1 MKKWTYLVAAG
12 MLLGATPVFTG
23 CIDNDEPEGITVLRG
38 AKAELLK
45 AKSAVEAAKV
55 AQVQADAALTQAQAK
70 VQEAEAIKIQAEA
83 KKIEAEAKIAEAEA
97 ALLNAQTESEKAR
110 LQGII
115 EENQRLQKE
124 WEENAAVRAAEAEAA
139 IQEAEYKALQAKA
152 KYQQALVSLQSA
164 QQRVLQPYITA
175 LNTATGDYF
184 DALDDLRIAQRN
196 LNKQAATVEENE
208 ASKELLTRSLTKDVS
223 LKESALKGYQDAQAV
238 AEEELATAKKDL
250 KQSDLITKR
259 EEVTAKAQTVLKEMS
274 DLNVEAAE
282 KIAGFFTGGRFEALK
297 SLLKEYNDAVV
308 APQTIAAVE
317 FDFGDGAGYPT
328 YWQRGKMSLPEAEYS
343 SVKTDSYINQQA
355 TLSYLLNLFTSWT
368 RDEND
373 NAWTQE
379 RIVKLEGELA
389 ELEKDIKSA
398 KDAWQEAVNAYNTN
412 KYNTSDMTK
421 ISGYDKVVSE
431 ITAFNKAA
439 DEANKANAEQVRLE
453 RKQVTDQKTKTDA
466 LNKNTEVADA
476 AKLKAMDDH
485 RAAMDKINETVTT
498 KKAKLK
504 TTLDKATEATKAA
517 KEAYDK
523 IDSKKEA
530 EKAAALAVWQAA
542 EKEQTA
548 AQTAYDAYNYNAEL
562 TLINKAYDDAV
573 EAATAQKKKAD
584 DAAKDAY
591 NKLWG
596 NTGTDAALLK
606 TAVANV
612 TAKEKALET
621 ARKNLVT
628 ASNAYNN
635 KLTEYTQYTQATPI
649 DVTIINTLA
658 NGTYNDKDGY
668 SVRKTDLTST
678 KLIVLDKEALIYVVK
693 VRSEALFG
701 TAIYGRN
708 EYGDFDARLKDLKD
722 DEILKLINTAM
733 DEFAEE
739 YGFANLNVYMNQCNS
754 YGLAGDRLAV
764 KEMIRIAKS
773 WLNNGKLIQGKIDQA
788 QKALNDLTSAF
799 DANEKAIEAKL
810 DAFEVA
816 HETLLTDI
824 ATATEPIEKKA
835 EELKPLYIIYSAIQE
850 SIEGYE
856 LAGETMWTEE
866 TIKEFIAEL
875 ELKVETCKV
884 TVYDADTALMWA
896 KDRLAKWNS
905 DDLTRLEIMQNAVEE
920 AQALVDRKK
929 KELDNA
935 QEALDAMLASLSV
948 E

>member
-23 CIDNDEPEGITVLRG
+23 CIDNDEPEGITILRG

-45 AKSAVEAAKV
+45 AKAAVEAAKV

-70 VQEAEAIKIQAEA
+70 VQEAEATKIQAEA
-83 KKIEAEAKIAEAEA
+83 KKIEAEAKIAEANA
-97 ALLNAQTESEKAR
+97 ALINAQTESEKAR

-139 IQEAEYKALQAKA
+139 IQKAEYQALRAKV
-152 KYQQALVSLQSA
+152 KYQEALASLQST
-164 QQRVLQPYITA
+164 QQGILKPYTAA
-175 LNTATGDYF
+175 LNTATTNYF
-184 DALDDLRIAQRN
+184 NALDGLRKAQRN

-238 AEEELATAKKDL
+238 AEEELAAAKEL
-250 KQSDLITKR
+250 KPSELITKR
-259 EEVTAKAQTVLKEMS
+259 EEVTAKAQAVVKEMS
-274 DLNVEAAE
+274 DLNIEAAE
-282 KIAGFFTGGRFEALK
+282 KIAGFFTGGRFEELK

-317 FDFGDGAGYPT
+317 FDFGDGAGYPA
-328 YWQRGKMSLPEAEYS
+328 YCQRGKISLPEAEYS
-343 SVKTDSYINQQA
+343 SVETDNYLNQQA
-355 TLSYLLNLFTSWT
+355 TLNYLLEQFTSWT

-439 DEANKANAEQVRLE
+439 DEANKANAEKVRLE
-453 RKQVTDQKTKTDA
+453 RKK
-466 LNKNTEVADA
+466 VADEKTMRD
-476 AKLKAMDDH
+476 AKIKNAKVAGDANEKAETD
-485 RAAMDKINETVTT
+485 RTTAMGKINETVA
-498 KKAKLK
+498 AKQAILK
-504 TTLDKATEATKAA
+504 TALEKAIAAVTEAQK
-517 KEAYDK
+517 AYDK
-523 IDSKKEA
+523 IGDDKPADKLI
-530 EKAAALAVWQAA
+530 AAQALQAA
-542 EKEQTA
+542 KDEQTK
-548 AQTAYDAYNYNAEL
+548 AQEAYDAYNQGVELAAIEQAYLDATNAANAQQ
-562 TLINKAYDDAV
+562 IKDDKAA
-573 EAATAQKKKAD
+573 E
-584 DAAKDAY
+584 DAY
-591 NKLWG
+591 NKLWDDV
-596 NTGTDAALLK
+596 TGTDAANLK
-606 TAVANV
+606 TAEENV
-612 TAKEKALET
+612 TAKENALET
-621 ARKNLVT
+621 AKNNLVA
-628 ASNAYNN
+628 ASNVYNG
-635 KLTEYTQYTQATPI
+635 KLSEYTDYTEATPI
-649 DVTIINTLA
+649 DVTIINDLA
-658 NGTYNDKDGY
+658 EGTSNDKDGY
-668 SVRKTDLTST
+668 NVRKTDLTST

-701 TAIYGRN
+701 TDIYRN
-708 EYGDFDARLKDLKD
+708 EYGDFNARLKDLKD

-739 YGFANLNVYMNQCNS
+739 YGFTNLRLYMIQCKS
-754 YGLAGDRLAV
+754 YGLAGDRLAM

-773 WLNNGKLIQGKIDQA
+773 WLDNGKLIQGKIDQA

-799 DANEKAIEAKL
+799 DANEKAIEAKS

-884 TVYDADTALMWA
+884 TVYDAETALMWA
-896 KDRLAKWNS
+896 QDRLAKWNS

-935 QEALDAMLASLSV
+935 QAALDAMLANLSA

>member
-12 MLLGATPVFTG
+12 IMLGATPVFTG
-23 CIDNDEPEGITVLRG
+23 CIDNDEPEGITILRG

-45 AKSAVEAAKV
+45 AKAAVEAAKV

-70 VQEAEAIKIQAEA
+70 VQEAEATKIQAEA
-83 KKIEAEAKIAEAEA
+83 KKIEAEAKIAEANA
-97 ALLNAQTESEKAR
+97 ALVNAQTETEKAR
-110 LQGII
+110 LQAII

-139 IQEAEYKALQAKA
+139 IQEAEYKALTAKA

-164 QQRVLQPYITA
+164 QQRVLSPYITT
-175 LNTATGDYF
+175 LNDATEAYF
-184 DALDDLRIAQRN
+184 DALDGLRKAQRN

-238 AEEELATAKKDL
+238 AEEELAAAKEL
-250 KQSDLITKR
+250 KPSELITKR
-259 EEVTAKAQTVLKEMS
+259 EEVTAKAQAVVKEMS
-274 DLNVEAAE
+274 DLNIEAAE
-282 KIAGFFTGGRFEALK
+282 KIAGFFTGGRFEELK

-328 YWQRGKMSLPEAEYS
+328 YCQRGKMSLPEAEYS
-343 SVKTDSYINQQA
+343 SVETDNYINQQT
-355 TLSYLLNLFTSWT
+355 TLNYLLNQFTSWT

-453 RKQVTDQKTKTDA
+453 RKKVADEKIMKDA
-466 LNKNTEVADA
+466 QSKNQEVANTA
-476 AKLKAMDDH
+476 IGKADDDFEI
-485 RAAMDKINETVTT
+485 AFGKINETVAA
-498 KKAKLK
+498 KKANLK
-504 TTLDKATEATKAA
+504 TALDKAIAAVTEAQKAYDNIGDDKPADKLIAAQALQAAKDEQTKAQ
-517 KEAYDK
+517 K
-523 IDSKKEA
+523 
-530 EKAAALAVWQAA
+530 
-542 EKEQTA
+542 
-548 AQTAYDAYNYNAEL
+548 AYDAYNHDVEL
-562 TLINKAYDDAV
+562 AAITKARDDAHTAATTQQTKDD
-573 EAATAQKKKAD
+573 EAAEN
-584 DAAKDAY
+584 AY
-591 NKLWG
+591 KKLWDDV
-596 NTGTDAALLK
+596 TGTDAANLK
-606 TAVANV
+606 TAKENV

-621 ARKNLVT
+621 AKKNLVA
-628 ASNAYNN
+628 ASNVYNG
-635 KLTEYTQYTQATPI
+635 KLTEYTDYTYATPI
-649 DVTIINTLA
+649 DVTIINDLA
-658 NGTYNDKDGY
+658 EGTYNDKDDY
-668 SVRKTDLTST
+668 NVRKTDLTST
-678 KLIVLDKEALIYVVK
+678 KLIVLDKDALIYVVK

-701 TAIYGRN
+701 TDIYKN
-708 EYGDFDARLKDLKD
+708 EYGDFNARLKDLKD
-722 DEILKLINTAM
+722 DEILKLINAAM
-733 DEFAEE
+733 DEYAEE
-739 YGFANLNVYMNQCNS
+739 YGFTNLNVYMNQCNS

-773 WLNNGKLIQGKIDQA
+773 WLNNSKLIQGKIDQA

-810 DAFEVA
+810 DAFEAA

-875 ELKVETCKV
+875 ELNVETCKV
-884 TVYDADTALMWA
+884 TVYDAETALMWA
-896 KDRLAKWNS
+896 QDRLAKWNS

-935 QEALDAMLASLSV
+935 QAALDAMLANLSA

>member
-23 CIDNDEPEGITVLRG
+23 CIDNDEPEGITILRG

-45 AKSAVEAAKV
+45 AKAAVEAAKV

-70 VQEAEAIKIQAEA
+70 VQEAEATKIQAEA
-83 KKIEAEAKIAEAEA
+83 KKIEAEAKIAEANA
-97 ALLNAQTESEKAR
+97 ALVNAQTETEKAR
-110 LQGII
+110 LQAII

-139 IQEAEYKALQAKA
+139 IQEAEYKALTAKA

-164 QQRVLQPYITA
+164 QQRVLSPYITT
-175 LNTATGDYF
+175 LNDATEAYF
-184 DALDDLRIAQRN
+184 DALDGLRKAQRN

-238 AEEELATAKKDL
+238 AEEELAAAKEL
-250 KQSDLITKR
+250 KPSELITKR
-259 EEVTAKAQTVLKEMS
+259 EEVTAKAQAVVKEMS
-274 DLNVEAAE
+274 DLNIEAAE
-282 KIAGFFTGGRFEALK
+282 KIAGFFTGGRFEELK

-317 FDFGDGAGYPT
+317 FDFGDGAGYPA
-328 YWQRGKMSLPEAEYS
+328 YCQRGKMSLPEAEYS
-343 SVKTDSYINQQA
+343 SVETDNYINQQA
-355 TLSYLLNLFTSWT
+355 TLNYLLNQFTSWT

-453 RKQVTDQKTKTDA
+453 RKQVADQKTMVDA

-476 AKLKAMDDH
+476 ANLKATND
-485 RAAMDKINETVTT
+485 RKAAMDKINETVAT
-498 KKAKLK
+498 KTAKLK
-504 TTLDKATEATKAA
+504 TALDKATEATKAA

-523 IDSKKEA
+523 VDPKKEA
-530 EKAAALAVWQAA
+530 EKAAALIAWQTA
-542 EKEQTA
+542 EKEQVA
-548 AQTAYDAYNYNAEL
+548 AQTAYNEYNYNVEL
-562 TLINKAYDDAV
+562 TSINKVYTDAV
-573 EAATAQKKKAD
+573 AATAAQKKKDD

-591 NKLWG
+591 NKLWST
-596 NTGTDAALLK
+596 TGTDAANLK
-606 TAVANV
+606 TAMANV

-621 ARKNLVT
+621 AKKNLVA
-628 ASNAYNN
+628 ASNVYNG
-635 KLTEYTQYTQATPI
+635 KLTEYTDYTYATPI
-649 DVTIINTLA
+649 DVTIINDLA
-658 NGTYNDKDGY
+658 EGTYNDKDGY
-668 SVRKTDLTST
+668 NVRKTDLTST
-678 KLIVLDKEALIYVVK
+678 KLIVLDKDALIYVVK

-701 TAIYGRN
+701 TDIYRN
-708 EYGDFDARLKDLKD
+708 EYGDFNARLKDLKD
-722 DEILKLINTAM
+722 DEILKLINAAM
-733 DEFAEE
+733 DEYAEE
-739 YGFANLNVYMNQCNS
+739 YGFTNLNVYMNQCNS

-773 WLNNGKLIQGKIDQA
+773 WLNNSKLIQGKIDQA

-884 TVYDADTALMWA
+884 TVYDAETALMWA
-896 KDRLAKWNS
+896 QDRLAKWNS

-935 QEALDAMLASLSV
+935 QAALDAMLANLSA

>member
-23 CIDNDEPEGITVLRG
+23 CIDNDEPEGITILRG

-45 AKSAVEAAKV
+45 AKAAVEAAKV
-55 AQVQADAALTQAQAK
+55 AQVQADAALIQAQAK
-70 VQEAEAIKIQAEA
+70 VQEAEATKIQAEA
-83 KKIEAEAKIAEAEA
+83 KKIEAEAKIAEANA
-97 ALLNAQTESEKAR
+97 ALVNAQTESEKAR
-110 LQGII
+110 LQAII

-139 IQEAEYKALQAKA
+139 IQEAEYRALKAKA
-152 KYQQALVSLQSA
+152 KYQQALVSLQGA
-164 QQRVLQPYITA
+164 QQKVLSPYITT
-175 LNTATGDYF
+175 LNEATEAYF
-184 DALDDLRIAQRN
+184 DALDGLRIAQRN

-238 AEEELATAKKDL
+238 AEEELAAAKEL
-250 KQSDLITKR
+250 KPSELITKR
-259 EEVTAKAQTVLKEMS
+259 EEVTAKAQAVVKEMS
-274 DLNVEAAE
+274 DLNIEAAE
-282 KIAGFFTGGRFEALK
+282 KIAGFFTGGRFEELK

-317 FDFGDGAGYPT
+317 FDFGDGAGYPA
-328 YWQRGKMSLPEAEYS
+328 YCQRGKISLPEAEYS
-343 SVKTDSYINQQA
+343 SVEKDNYLNQQA
-355 TLSYLLNLFTSWT
+355 TLNYLLEQFTSWT

-379 RIVKLEGELA
+379 RIVKLEGQLA
-389 ELEKDIKSA
+389 ELEKDITSA
-398 KDAWQEAVNAYNTN
+398 KNAWQEAVNAYNTN

-453 RKQVTDQKTKTDA
+453 RKQVADQKTMEDA

-476 AKLKAMDDH
+476 ANLKAMND
-485 RAAMDKINETVTT
+485 RKAAMDKINETVAT
-498 KKAKLK
+498 KTAKLK
-504 TTLDKATEATKAA
+504 TALDKATEATKAA

-523 IDSKKEA
+523 VDPKKEA
-530 EKAAALAVWQAA
+530 EKAAALVAWQTA
-542 EKEQTA
+542 EKEQLA
-548 AQTAYDAYNYNAEL
+548 AQTAYNEYNYNVEL
-562 TLINKAYDDAV
+562 TSINKVYTDAV
-573 EAATAQKKKAD
+573 AATAAQKKKDD

-591 NKLWG
+591 NKLWST
-596 NTGTDAALLK
+596 TGTDAANLK
-606 TAVANV
+606 TAMANV

-621 ARKNLVT
+621 AKKNLVA
-628 ASNAYNN
+628 ASNVYNG
-635 KLTEYTQYTQATPI
+635 KLTEYTEYTYATPI
-649 DVTIINTLA
+649 DVTVIYDIA

-668 SVRKTDLTST
+668 VVRKTDLTST

-701 TAIYGRN
+701 TEIYGEN
-708 EYGDFDARLKDLKD
+708 AYGDFDARLKDLKD

-733 DEFAEE
+733 DEYAEDH
-739 YGFANLNVYMNQCNS
+739 GFTNLNVYMGQCKS
-754 YGLAGDRLAV
+754 YGLTGDRLAV

-773 WLNNGKLIQGKIDQA
+773 WLDNGKLIQGKIDQA

-884 TVYDADTALMWA
+884 TVYDAETALMWA
-896 KDRLAKWNS
+896 QDRLAKWNS

-935 QEALDAMLASLSV
+935 QAALDAMLANLSA